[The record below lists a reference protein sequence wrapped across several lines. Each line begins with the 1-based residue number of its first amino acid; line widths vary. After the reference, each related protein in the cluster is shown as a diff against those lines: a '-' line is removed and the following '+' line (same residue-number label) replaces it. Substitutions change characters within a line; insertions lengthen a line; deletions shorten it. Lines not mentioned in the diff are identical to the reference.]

1 MTSGAG
7 DSPVF
12 LIGGGWDPGSIPTMY
27 GALLRAAGPMPTIA
41 CIVLDEGDGHEQ
53 FQRWA
58 AALQA
63 AGACIPMPVIVAR
76 DDYLDV
82 AALDGADGVLVC
94 GGLTPA
100 YAHAVTPARDALRHW
115 LDLNRRPY
123 AGFSAG
129 AAIAADA
136 ALVGG
141 WRSEHVA
148 VCPEDAGE
156 DLDEISVVTGIGLV
170 PLTIDV
176 HAAQWGTLTRLIE
189 VVRRRLSQSGMAIDE
204 NTVVTVH
211 GGRARVSGA
220 GRVHLVTTSSP
231 TGVNVR
237 TLSSGEEFPI
247 P

>member
-12 LIGGGWDPGSIPTMY
+12 LIGGGWDPASVPTMY
-27 GALLRAAGPMPTIA
+27 GPLLRAAGPMPTIA
-41 CIVLDEGDGHEQ
+41 CIVLDEGDGLDQ

-58 AALQA
+58 RALQA
-63 AGACIPMPVIVAR
+63 AGACRPTPVIVAL
-76 DDYLDV
+76 DDFLDV

-100 YAHAVTPARDALRHW
+100 YARAVSPASDELRQW
-115 LDLNRRPY
+115 LGRNGRPY

-141 WRSEHVA
+141 WQSEHVA
-148 VCPEDAGE
+148 VCPEEAGE
-156 DLDEISVVTGIGLV
+156 DLAEISVVAGLGLI

-176 HAAQWGTLTRLIE
+176 HAAQWGTVTRLIE
-189 VVRRRLSQSGMAIDE
+189 VVRRRLSPSGFAIDE
-204 NTVVTVH
+204 NTMVAVH
-211 GGRARVSGA
+211 GDRATVSGA
-220 GRVHLVTTSSP
+220 GRAHLVTSSP

-237 TLSSGEEFPI
+237 TLPSGEEFPI
-247 P
+247 A